1 MKTIGL
7 KARHPLL
14 ALLTTGA
21 ILLPLLTGCN
31 GGDSPNT
38 DEAASHIERA
48 ETYTDQGQYRSAL
61 LEVRNAIKADP
72 DNVDHVVM
80 LAELYLDIGAAREAA
95 ELLEPWMEGHAS
107 DVALPLATAYVR
119 LGKHLSARETLD
131 QYQPQSPVQ
140 QTEASLLR
148 AEALRLS
155 GDATEALSLFRNLM
169 ENHPSNP
176 QAVVGTLRAQLDL
189 NQASQAVRTANDWLQ
204 QNPPEPQVRY
214 WKGAAQYQENDL
226 DGAAQTL
233 TDAASELPSSDVFL
247 PVRRNILTLLSRV
260 LTEQGKAV
268 EAQVYNK
275 ILAEHQDTTARE
287 QGEAAIAALQEGN
300 VDEAKRILGDMLE
313 MDPDNRAAALML
325 GALSTS
331 TGNAEEGSRL
341 LAENLDPETTPTPFL
356 RSATMAQIDTG
367 KREEALQ
374 TLERAM
380 EARPND
386 NDILAMHGILAL
398 SFDDEER
405 QTAGIASL
413 QKAINN
419 EPERTRLRLA
429 LAHHYIT
436 SGQPDAA
443 ITQLL
448 EVARLTPDRIE
459 ALQQATRLY
468 ARSHPPQDTVD
479 WLDGLAEQSPE
490 LEQNADV
497 LAALVNIGVGNL
509 AQARERLA
517 PYQQTDSEYVK
528 QADIELLLAETRAAV
543 NAGNYETA
551 RAKAS
556 EAIGLAPNSLR
567 VLLLPA
573 AISQAEGD
581 LDRALEEIDAAEE
594 VTGKA
599 GPTIIARTSVLE
611 ANNGTTQAFDY
622 LFSQWQEQRRDVLI
636 PPLLRLARS
645 EGAEALGS
653 VTQAW
658 IEQQPQ
664 NPAAN
669 MARADWLVSDGQE
682 QLAISHYE
690 TVLDSNPGNPAA
702 LNNLAWVLRESDP
715 KRALALSEQASQKV
729 ADNPMVLDTYGW
741 LLHLAGQ
748 NDEAIRVLEQA
759 VALAPE
765 NEEISAHLEAAR
777 EAL

>member
-1 MKTIGL
+1 MKTFGL

-14 ALLTTGA
+14 ALLATGV

-31 GGDSPNT
+31 GGDSSNT

-189 NQASQAVRTANDWLQ
+189 NQASQAVRTANDWLE

-233 TDAASELPSSDVFL
+233 TDAASELPASDVFL

-479 WLDGLAEQSPE
+479 WLDGLAEQTPE

-611 ANNGTTQAFDY
+611 ANSGTTQAFDY

-636 PPLLRLARS
+636 PSLLRLARS
-645 EGAEALGS
+645 EGAQALGS

-715 KRALALSEQASQKV
+715 ERALALSEQATQN
-729 ADNPMVLDTYGW
+729 AEDNPMVLDTYGW

-759 VALAPE
+759 VTLAPE

-777 EAL
+777 QAL

>member
-1 MKTIGL
+1 MKTTGL

-95 ELLEPWMEGHAS
+95 ELLEPWMEEHTS
-107 DVALPLATAYVR
+107 EVALPLATAYVR

-131 QYQPQSPVQ
+131 QYQPQGPGQ
-140 QTEASLLR
+140 QTEATLLR

-176 QAVVGTLRAQLDL
+176 RAALGTLRAQLDL
-189 NQASQAVRTANDWLQ
+189 NQASQAARTANDWLQ
-204 QNPPEPQVRY
+204 QNPPDPRVRY
-214 WKGAAQYQENDL
+214 WKGAAQYQENNL
-226 DGAAQTL
+226 EGAAQTL
-233 TDAASELPSSDVFL
+233 TDAASELPASDVFL
-247 PVRRNILTLLSRV
+247 PVRRDILTLLSRV

-275 ILAEHQDTTARE
+275 ILAEHQDTSARE

-313 MDPDNRAAALML
+313 MNPDNRAAALML
-325 GALSTS
+325 GALNTS
-331 TGNAEEGSRL
+331 MGDTETGSRL
-341 LAENLDPETTPTPFL
+341 LTENLDPETTPTPFL
-356 RSATMAQIDTG
+356 RAATMAQIDTG

-374 TLERAM
+374 TLERAL

-386 NDILAMHGILAL
+386 NDIIAMHGILAL
-398 SFDDEER
+398 SFDDE
-405 QTAGIASL
+405 QHQKAGIASL
-413 QKAINN
+413 QRAINN
-419 EPERTRLRLA
+419 EPDRTRLRLA
-429 LAHHYIT
+429 LANHYLT
-436 SGQPDAA
+436 SDQPEPA
-443 ITQLL
+443 IHQLL
-448 EVARLTPDRIE
+448 EVARRTPDRIE
-459 ALQQATRLY
+459 ALQQAARLY
-468 ARSHPPQDTVD
+468 ARNHPPQDILN
-479 WLDGLAEQSPE
+479 WLDGLAGQTPE
-490 LEQNADV
+490 LEKNADV

-509 AQARERLA
+509 EQARERLA

-543 NAGNYETA
+543 NGGNYGAA

-567 VLLLPA
+567 TLLLPA

-581 LDRALEEIDAAEE
+581 LDRALEEIDAAEQ

-636 PPLLRLARS
+636 PTLLRLARN
-645 EGAEALGS
+645 EGPEALGT
-653 VTQAW
+653 VTKAW

-669 MARADWLVSDGQE
+669 MARADWLVTDGQE

-702 LNNLAWVLRESDP
+702 LNNLAWILRERDP
-715 KRALALSEQASQKV
+715 ERALALSEQASQNA

-748 NDEAIRVLEQA
+748 HDESIRVLEQA

-777 EAL
+777 QAL

>member
-1 MKTIGL
+1 MKITSL

-31 GGDSPNT
+31 GSDSPNT

-72 DNVDHVVM
+72 ANVDHVVM

-95 ELLEPWMEGHAS
+95 ELLEPWMEDHTS

-214 WKGAAQYQENDL
+214 WKGAAQYHENDL

-233 TDAASELPSSDVFL
+233 TDAASELPASDVFL

-287 QGEAAIAALQEGN
+287 QGEAAIAALQDGN
-300 VDEAKRILGDMLE
+300 VDEAKQILGDMLE

-356 RSATMAQIDTG
+356 RAATMAQIDTG
-367 KREEALQ
+367 KREEALH

-413 QKAINN
+413 QQAINN

-479 WLDGLAEQSPE
+479 WLDGLAEQTPE
-490 LEQNADV
+490 LEKNTDV

-528 QADIELLLAETRAAV
+528 QADIELLLAETRTAV

-611 ANNGTTQAFDY
+611 AQEGTRQAFDY
-622 LFSQWQEQRRDVLI
+622 LFLQWQEERRDALT
-636 PPLLRLARS
+636 PTLLRLARN
-645 EGAEALGS
+645 EGMDALGS
-653 VTQAW
+653 MTQAW

-669 MARADWLVSDGQE
+669 MARADWLLNDGQE

-690 TVLDSNPGNPAA
+690 TVLDSNPDNAAA

-715 KRALALSEQASQKV
+715 ERALALSEHASQNA

-748 NDEAIRVLEQA
+748 HDEAIRVLEQA
-759 VALAPE
+759 ATLAPE

-777 EAL
+777 QAL